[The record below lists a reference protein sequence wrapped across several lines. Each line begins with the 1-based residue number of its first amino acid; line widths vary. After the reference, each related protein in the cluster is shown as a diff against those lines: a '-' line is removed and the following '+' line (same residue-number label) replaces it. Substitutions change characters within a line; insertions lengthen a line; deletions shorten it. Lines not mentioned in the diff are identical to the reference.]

1 MSHAPVAQALDQVGG
16 VAHATTLCVI
26 ALFVYAPSHYASMHS
41 DGMKPFELIAA
52 LMHRE
57 GLGPLPLAKK
67 IGKAKLQPQIHR
79 FSRGEVANPDRS
91 TAVPIAEYFH
101 IPVEAIYDERIAT
114 EVARELG
121 ITAVAPASSTAPRK
135 KTSVAHP
142 MSQSSVKLGAKQLDW
157 GALMEGELPAI
168 FEVAVPDDAMAPRVR
183 AGQIVK
189 FDTRETPRPG
199 DGVLVVDN
207 SGEWFFRLFRQGRRG
222 AWEAAAENA
231 AYETLQ
237 AERDGLKVVAVLVG
251 VQARWG

>member
-1 MSHAPVAQALDQVGG
+1 
-16 VAHATTLCVI
+16 
-26 ALFVYAPSHYASMHS
+26 MHS
-41 DGMKPFELIAA
+41 LGMKPFELVAA

-79 FSRGEVANPDRS
+79 FSRGEVANPDRT
-91 TAVPIAEYFH
+91 TAVPIAEYFN

-121 ITAVAPASSTAPRK
+121 ITAIVTSSTSAPRK
-135 KTSVAHP
+135 RPSLAHSV
-142 MSQSSVKLGAKQLDW
+142 SQSNVKLAAKQLDW
-157 GALMEGELPAI
+157 GALMEGELPAT

-199 DGVLVVDN
+199 DGVLVVDSN
-207 SGEWFFRLFRQGRRG
+207 GEWFFRLYRQGRRG

-231 AYETLQ
+231 AFETLQ
-237 AERDGLKVVAVLVG
+237 ADRDGLKVVAVLVG

>member
-1 MSHAPVAQALDQVGG
+1 
-16 VAHATTLCVI
+16 
-26 ALFVYAPSHYASMHS
+26 
-41 DGMKPFELIAA
+41 MKPFELIAA

-67 IGKAKLQPQIHR
+67 MGKAKLQPQIHR

-91 TAVPIAEYFH
+91 TAVPLAEFFH

-121 ITAVAPASSTAPRK
+121 IDSIVTSSTAPTRK
-135 KTSVAHP
+135 KPSLAHSV
-142 MSQSSVKLGAKQLDW
+142 SQSNVKLSPKQLDW
-157 GALMEGELPAI
+157 GALMEGELPAV
-168 FEVAVPDDAMAPRVR
+168 FEVAVPDEAMAPRVR
-183 AGQIVK
+183 SGQIVK

-207 SGEWFFRLFRQGRRG
+207 NGEWFFRLYRQGRRG